1 MKTSHEQTSLLG
13 ADASTSSQA
22 DSLVNLSAV
31 PDSDAERKTT
41 ATSGRRCCAQYA
53 KSDRL
58 GSLVRTLLESS
69 RWFSP
74 AVKLRWEAVP
84 LYSTKVSYIERSKSS
99 SSKPYAETLS
109 VKDIPSNRL
118 LFRLVPSVRRTG
130 ETEFGLLPTVQ
141 TAGMA
146 LHPKGSGQ
154 RYLRGSALEQAVQSG
169 PLPTPTAS
177 DATTG
182 AIIGKNDTFITTKNG
197 TPRKVNRNGTNGSV
211 GLARMAKLLPT
222 PRSADACRGGVP
234 LTDGK
239 NVRKSG
245 MVFSAMLSDMAKN
258 GLLPTPKAQEANGN
272 ASRDRGKFNL
282 TDEIA
287 KRFKPSG
294 ETSQL
299 NPLFVEEMMGFPLD
313 WLVSPFRHGGAKQ

>member
-1 MKTSHEQTSLLG
+1 MPPHGLAGATCSTARLIPSDAKFSTIGSQIHNAMKTSHEQTSLLG

-84 LYSTKVSYIERSKSS
+84 LYSTTVSYIERSKSS

-141 TAGMA
+141 TQGLKRCNAEGKTEFM
-146 LHPKGSGQ
+146 
-154 RYLRGSALEQAVQSG
+154 
-169 PLPTPTAS
+169 PL
-177 DATTG
+177 D
-182 AIIGKNDTFITTKNG
+182 
-197 TPRKVNRNGTNGSV
+197 
-211 GLARMAKLLPT
+211 LLPT

>member
-1 MKTSHEQTSLLG
+1 MVQPGSETEMGGSASLFDDSLL
-13 ADASTSSQA
+13 
-22 DSLVNLSAV
+22 
-31 PDSDAERKTT
+31 
-41 ATSGRRCCAQYA
+41 
-53 KSDRL
+53 
-58 GSLVRTLLESS
+58 
-69 RWFSP
+69 
-74 AVKLRWEAVP
+74 
-84 LYSTKVSYIERSKSS
+84 IERSKSS

-141 TAGMA
+141 TQGLKRCNAEGKTEFM
-146 LHPKGSGQ
+146 
-154 RYLRGSALEQAVQSG
+154 
-169 PLPTPTAS
+169 PL
-177 DATTG
+177 D
-182 AIIGKNDTFITTKNG
+182 
-197 TPRKVNRNGTNGSV
+197 
-211 GLARMAKLLPT
+211 LLPT